1 MIKDIKK
8 KFSGLFNSN
17 KKTTILVVIGMIG
30 IVLIAFSGKSGD
42 DKKTEQKSVKTDDTL
57 AESQTQTYKNNITEE
72 LEEILEKVDGVGECS
87 VFLSVEGTAEYIYA
101 ENLERSQEYSS
112 NGSNENYQSEIVMVD
127 DSGSDKALVKKI
139 IHPTIN
145 GVMVVCKG
153 GGNITVKERV
163 IKAVSTALDMPY
175 GKICVEGKI

>member
-8 KFSGLFNSN
+8 KFSGLFNSD

-72 LEEILEKVDGVGECS
+72 LEEE
-87 VFLSVEGTAEYIYA
+87 A
-101 ENLERSQEYSS
+101 
-112 NGSNENYQSEIVMVD
+112 
-127 DSGSDKALVKKI
+127 
-139 IHPTIN
+139 
-145 GVMVVCKG
+145 
-153 GGNITVKERV
+153 
-163 IKAVSTALDMPY
+163 
-175 GKICVEGKI
+175 